1 MWRKLRFRDEYI
13 PLILTGKKTS
23 TIRLER
29 KYNRGDTVY
38 LVSQTTG
45 RIFGKA
51 KITKITEKRLDELND
66 EDAWRDGF
74 RDKYTLIEALKSIY
88 GNLPNDTKLY
98 IIEFKLKR

>member
-13 PLILTGKKTS
+13 PLILTGRKRS
-23 TIRLER
+23 TIRLEK
-29 KYNRGDTVY
+29 KYDVGDTVY

-51 KITKITEKRLDELND
+51 KITNIIEKRLDELSD

-74 RDKYTLIEALKSIY
+74 KDKYTLIEALKSIY
-88 GNLPNDTKLY
+88 GNLPDDTKVY
-98 IIEFKLKR
+98 IIEFRLKK